1 MSTCIS
7 IAQAR
12 AKVLGSVLLLNI
24 IIFLLLNIII
34 FNIIIFLPST

>member
-1 MSTCIS
+1 VWG
-7 IAQAR
+7 A
-12 AKVLGSVLLLNI
+12 VLGSVLLLNI

>member
-1 MSTCIS
+1 VWV
-7 IAQAR
+7 A
-12 AKVLGSVLLLNI
+12 VLGSVLLLNI